1 MAKLDKASDKVID
14 FIEDIINTETV
25 LERYITWKI
34 LAVDKQKELIK
45 ISKASAT
52 VEYLAKCTDCIVIYI
67 NEHMFDLMAPDN
79 VNDVDLRKLLIK
91 DALSMVNVIENE
103 NTGNMKIKIE
113 KPQICVSI
121 DGYRSMGQD
130 LVRASELQSII
141 VKKAEQD
148 EKERKE
154 REKLDKQSKKKN
166 G

>member
-1 MAKLDKASDKVID
+1 MAKLDKASDRVID
-14 FIEDIINTETV
+14 FIEDIINNETV

-52 VEYLAKCTDCIVIYI
+52 VEYLAKCTDCIVIYV

-91 DALSMVNVIENE
+91 DAISMVNVIENE
-103 NTGNMKIKIE
+103 NTGTMKIKIE

-154 REKLDKQSKKKN
+154 REKLEKQSKKKN

>member
-1 MAKLDKASDKVID
+1 MAKLDKASDRVID
-14 FIEDIINTETV
+14 FIEDIINNETV

-52 VEYLAKCTDCIVIYI
+52 VEYLAKCTDCIVIYV

-91 DALSMVNVIENE
+91 DALSMVNVVENE
-103 NTGNMKIKIE
+103 NTGTMKIKIE

>member
-1 MAKLDKASDKVID
+1 MAKLDKASDRVID
-14 FIEDIINTETV
+14 FIEDIINNETV
-25 LERYITWKI
+25 LHRYITWKI
-34 LAVDKQKELIK
+34 LAVDKQKELVK

-52 VEYLAKCTDCIVIYI
+52 VEYLAKCTDCIVIYV

-91 DALSMVNVIENE
+91 DAISMVNVIENE
-103 NTGNMKIKIE
+103 NTGTMKIKIE

-154 REKLDKQSKKKN
+154 REKLEKQSKKKN

>member
-1 MAKLDKASDKVID
+1 MAKLDKASDRVID
-14 FIEDIINTETV
+14 FIEDIINNETV

-52 VEYLAKCTDCIVIYI
+52 VEYLAKCTDCIVIYV

-121 DGYRSMGQD
+121 DGYRNMGQD

>member
-1 MAKLDKASDKVID
+1 MAKLDKASDRVID
-14 FIEDIINTETV
+14 FIEDIINNETV

-91 DALSMVNVIENE
+91 DALSMVNVVENE
-103 NTGNMKIKIE
+103 NTGTMKIKIE

>member
-1 MAKLDKASDKVID
+1 MAKLDKASDRVID
-14 FIEDIINTETV
+14 FIEDIINNETV

-52 VEYLAKCTDCIVIYI
+52 VEYLAKCTDCIVIYV

-91 DALSMVNVIENE
+91 DALSMVNVVENE

-121 DGYRSMGQD
+121 DGYHNMGQD
-130 LVRASELQSII
+130 LVRASELQNII

>member
-1 MAKLDKASDKVID
+1 MTKLDKASDRVID
-14 FIEDIINTETV
+14 FIEDIINNETV

-91 DALSMVNVIENE
+91 DALSMVNVVENE
-103 NTGNMKIKIE
+103 NTGTMKIKIE

-154 REKLDKQSKKKN
+154 REKLDK
-166 G
+166 